1 MNNLPKY
8 SITYTI
14 RGGSITFPSG
24 GNNITFSMPLAE
36 YERIDMDVEKMTE
49 FPEVVNLINKLCQK

>member
-14 RGGSITFPSG
+14 RGGTITYPAALG
-24 GNNITFSMPLAE
+24 TVTFSTPLVE
-36 YERIDMDVEKMTE
+36 YERIDDKVDKMTD
-49 FPEVVNLINKLCQK
+49 FPEVIKIVNKLLQK

>member
-8 SITYTI
+8 SITYTV
-14 RGGSITFPSG
+14 RGGTITFPSG
-24 GNNITFSMPLAE
+24 GPDITFSMPLAE
-36 YERIDMDVEKMTE
+36 YERIDIVVENMVE